1 MPVCLRIAAKLTP
14 TDSDAGDADHSDPGW
29 WRKQRHV
36 RRAHPDP
43 QQTGNDDNRRS
54 KVDQREQVLLQTAD
68 ERTQTIVP
76 ANRDGTL
83 SQDCPSSVT
92 GSLERLCQP
101 VVIIDR
107 KREVGKPADGL
118 EGGSAHQVECADA
131 EMRLPVGPTR
141 PPSTRDANASAKI
154 V

>member
-1 MPVCLRIAAKLTP
+1 M
-14 TDSDAGDADHSDPGW
+14 
-29 WRKQRHV
+29 
-36 RRAHPDP
+36 
-43 QQTGNDDNRRS
+43 
-54 KVDQREQVLLQTAD
+54 
-68 ERTQTIVP
+68 P

-92 GSLERLCQP
+92 GSLERLCEP

-131 EMRLPVGPTR
+131 EMR
-141 PPSTRDANASAKI
+141 PPCGSDPSAQYARCKRERKDCLKKSLANRFRHEVWNDRDVITFRRQGTGNGAPQSTWSKDDIRVREQDPSGALGFRGAL
-154 V
+154 